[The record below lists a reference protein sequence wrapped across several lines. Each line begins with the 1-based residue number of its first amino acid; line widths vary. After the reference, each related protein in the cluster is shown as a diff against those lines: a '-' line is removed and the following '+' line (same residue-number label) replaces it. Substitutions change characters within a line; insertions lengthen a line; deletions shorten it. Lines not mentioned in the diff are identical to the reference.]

1 MPQESTPCLP
11 PCQCRKPKRTSAEK
25 GTQANGEE
33 ALLYPAERFCG
44 WGKTGSENGF
54 KKIPSRAVAGTRQ
67 DEGARYPASGSASG
81 PYKKE
86 FPFH

>member
-44 WGKTGSENGF
+44 WGKTGSENGRDRTNITLYSLKRKEAHSR
-54 KKIPSRAVAGTRQ
+54 KKPGIALDA
-67 DEGARYPASGSASG
+67 AGSA
-81 PYKKE
+81 
-86 FPFH
+86 